1 MNVKVFN
8 LISGV
13 NKTKHLVHH
22 QSCWCKWNYN
32 ECRCGCKE
40 LDDWDSCKNDC
51 MWKSTT
57 CDWQCNKVCEIDE
70 YLDIKNVSSK
80 KHLFFKLV
88 LKCEDEILNTS
99 ETLLNNEKV
108 TFEKSIFFILT
119 ISLII
124 ICFLLL
130 FVIFTIW
137 RYEQ

>member
-1 MNVKVFN
+1 MK
-8 LISGV
+8 L
-13 NKTKHLVHH
+13 
-22 QSCWCKWNYN
+22 
-32 ECRCGCKE
+32 
-40 LDDWDSCKNDC
+40 
-51 MWKSTT
+51 
-57 CDWQCNKVCEIDE
+57 

-124 ICFLLL
+124 ICLLLL
-130 FVIFTIW
+130 FVIFTI
-137 RYEQ
+137 